1 MAISKVSSIKVSERV
16 FDLVDEQLDCLNE
29 DDAKLK
35 GYLSTFYN
43 CREQGFWA
51 TIYSTDCAN
60 THKED
65 LYIFVYEHRSSDE
78 IVVIITPE
86 HPRDGMYS
94 DEDYENRRRFFHYNQ
109 YGEAADYIIE
119 EIKSYFAIN

>member
-1 MAISKVSSIKVSERV
+1 MAISKVRSIKVSERV

-29 DDAKLK
+29 DDAKLE

-51 TIYSTDCAN
+51 TIYSRDYAN
-60 THKED
+60 NHKED
-65 LYIFVYEHRSSDE
+65 LYVIVYEHRSSDE
-78 IVVIITPE
+78 IVVIITRDR
-86 HPRDGMYS
+86 PRDGMYS
-94 DEDYENRRRFFHYNQ
+94 DEDYEHRRRFFYYNQ

-119 EIKSYFAIN
+119 EIKSHFAIN